1 MKGYRKVLVA
11 VNGSLHVLHRGMQ
24 LARDEKTWLTVLKVV
39 PPYDG
44 DINLTGI
51 RNIEDVLEGGWR
63 DEARTIEQEAE
74 KERILLKTR
83 IETGAVHEKIVSV
96 ADEERCDLIVVGRPK
111 HKWLGSIIGDRTVE
125 KVVSKAHCPV
135 LVVDP

>member
-24 LARDEKTWLTVLKVV
+24 LAQDEKTWMTVLKVV

-51 RNIEDVLEGGWR
+51 KNIEDVLEGGWR
-63 DEARTIEQEAE
+63 DAARAIEDEAK
-74 KERILLKTR
+74 KERVLLKTR
-83 IETGAVHEKIVSV
+83 IETGAVHEKIVEV

-111 HKWLGSIIGDRTVE
+111 RKWLAKIMGDRTVE
-125 KVVSKAHCPV
+125 KVVSQAHCPV